1 MTVISIIPVIQST
14 TEIEVDISN
23 HHLNKRKIKKTAER
37 KRSKR
42 SDVRPYKGRITLLA
56 PYRGNGCVGALIH

>member
-42 SDVRPYKGRITLLA
+42 SDVRP
-56 PYRGNGCVGALIH
+56 